1 MSEQRGIEG
10 LSVIQAK
17 EKLDSM
23 AETIREIDVKVS
35 FMPPIYKAFAD
46 NAKRCHDTLKAF
58 NDEHFPR
65 GGDHVSG

>member
-1 MSEQRGIEG
+1 MSDQRGIEG

-17 EKLDSM
+17 EKLDGM

-35 FMPPIYKAFAD
+35 FMSPIYKAFAD

-65 GGDHVSG
+65 SIS